1 MILTCVSKNQTQHVV
16 KVSEHVITVLI
27 RDQGLK
33 HAIGHVV
40 SGKRRTKMATMN
52 MTFVINGKTYTVEAG
67 DPITGLQLAQALA
80 DADAGK

>member
-1 MILTCVSKNQTQHVV
+1 
-16 KVSEHVITVLI
+16 
-27 RDQGLK
+27 
-33 HAIGHVV
+33 
-40 SGKRRTKMATMN
+40 MATMN